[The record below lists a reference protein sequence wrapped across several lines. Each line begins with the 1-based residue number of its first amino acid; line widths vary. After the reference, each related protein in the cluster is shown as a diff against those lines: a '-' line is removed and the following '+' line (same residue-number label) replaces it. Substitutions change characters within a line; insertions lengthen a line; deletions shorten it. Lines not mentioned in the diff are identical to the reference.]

1 MYARVN
7 TFEGSPN
14 RLGPALRHIHD
25 QTLPQLQQQAGFD
38 GILVLV
44 DRQTSKMVALVLWE
58 DEKAMRDSEE
68 AAKHLRSQ
76 AARAGDQMLTRVE
89 RYEVALF
96 EVPR

>member
-7 TFEGSPN
+7 TFEGSPD
-14 RLGPALRHIHD
+14 RLGPALRHIYD
-25 QTLPQLQQQAGFD
+25 QTLPQLQQQDGFK

-44 DRQTSKMVALVLWE
+44 DRQTRKMVGVVLWE

-68 AAKHLRSQ
+68 AAKGMRSE
-76 AARAGDQMLTRVE
+76 AARAGSQTLTNVE